1 MVTKVTLGKHYEIT
15 LIIDYHFNGNLQAVV
30 SSCSCVHISDNV
42 CFDLCES
49 MSECVTCTHRF
60 SSQLD
65 EKLFALEGDLHYF

>member
-1 MVTKVTLGKHYEIT
+1 MVTKVMLGKHYEIT

-30 SSCSCVHISDNV
+30 SSCSCE
-42 CFDLCES
+42 C
-49 MSECVTCTHRF
+49 MSECVMCTHRF